1 MKPTEFMSDTR
12 AALALDGSGVHLW
25 LTFVQDAADPALHQR
40 YRQLM
45 TAEEQARADRFY
57 FERDRQRYL
66 VTRALVRTV
75 LSRYAPVAPTDWRF
89 EPNEHG
95 RPLIVNDDAAA
106 RSLSFNL
113 THTDDLIALAV
124 TRGREVGIDTENIE
138 RGAPLDVADRYFA
151 PSEVRDL
158 RALRATQQPLR
169 FFELWTLKESYIKAR
184 GMGLAIPLR
193 HFAFDLRDER
203 RVSLAIAPELQD
215 PTERWALRQLWP
227 SERHPLAL
235 CVEHL
240 NGRPFDLLARRIVP
254 LATESVIELPV
265 ARHNG

>member
-1 MKPTEFMSDTR
+1 MKPTDTSR
-12 AALALDGSGVHLW
+12 GLPPALPLDGGSVHLW
-25 LTFVQDAADPALHQR
+25 LTFVEDASDPALLSR

-45 TAEEQARADRFY
+45 TTEEQARADRFY
-57 FERDRQRYL
+57 FERDRNRYL

-75 LSRYAPVAPTDWRF
+75 LSRYAPVSPVAWRF
-89 EPNEHG
+89 DANAHG
-95 RPLIVNDDAAA
+95 RPLIANDPPLA

-124 TRGREVGIDTENIE
+124 TREREVGIDTENID
-138 RGAPLDVADRYFA
+138 RGALLDVADRYFA

-158 RALRATQQPLR
+158 RALRAERQALR

-193 HFAFDLRDER
+193 HFAFDLRDEC
-203 RVSLAIAPELQD
+203 RVSLSTAPELQD
-215 PTERWALRQLWP
+215 PAERWALRQLWP

-235 CVEHL
+235 CVEQL
-240 NGRPFDLLARRIVP
+240 NDRPFDLVSRRVVP
-254 LATESVIELPV
+254 LATESMIDLPA